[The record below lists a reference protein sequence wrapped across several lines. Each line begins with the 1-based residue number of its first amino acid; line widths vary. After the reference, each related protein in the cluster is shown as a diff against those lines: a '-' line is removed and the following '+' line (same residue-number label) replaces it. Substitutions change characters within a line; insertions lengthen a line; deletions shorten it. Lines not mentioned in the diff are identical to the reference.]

1 MHQNLER
8 NIDKFNIPKTAKTL
22 MKKVTLGNF
31 ENVLM
36 STSLAK
42 SHSKEDLS
50 LAEESLKVML
60 SRNKSQMYP
69 SSTIVQEKDESIYT
83 QTSEERIESSDSSF
97 HPLDNQEEVKVG
109 FF

>member
-8 NIDKFNIPKTAKTL
+8 NLDKFNLSKTAKTL

-42 SHSKEDLS
+42 SHSREDYS
-50 LAEESLKVML
+50 QAEESLKVIL
-60 SRNKSQMYP
+60 SRNKSQMFP
-69 SSTIVQEKDESIYT
+69 SSTIIQEKDESFYT
-83 QTSEERIESSDSSF
+83 
-97 HPLDNQEEVKVG
+97 
-109 FF
+109 